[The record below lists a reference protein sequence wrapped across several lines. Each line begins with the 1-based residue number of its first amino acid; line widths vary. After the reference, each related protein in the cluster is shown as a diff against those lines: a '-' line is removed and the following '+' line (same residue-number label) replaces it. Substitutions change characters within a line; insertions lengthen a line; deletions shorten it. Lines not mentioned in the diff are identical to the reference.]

1 VRKWDKKT
9 EPAASGTF
17 CWHSLDT
24 RDRIMKKIT
33 VLVVDDSA
41 YNRTVIAQ
49 MLEQDPGITV
59 VGSAVDGIDAIAKTL
74 RLRPD
79 VITLDLEMPDMDGFS
94 FLRWLMK
101 ERPTPV
107 LVLSARSDSRSV
119 FRALELGAVDF
130 LAKPEARISRSI
142 EKIKDD
148 LVARVHAVLNLEM
161 TKVKSAINLL
171 SREQAPPSVRKEDE
185 KRREP
190 GPIEV
195 VAIAASTGGP
205 PALQAILT
213 ALPPDF
219 NAGIVI
225 TQHMPAGFT
234 KSFAERLN
242 KISSLVVSEAADGD
256 RVDPGT
262 ALIAPGGHHL
272 LLKRDQDGL
281 RAELVL
287 PDPSDK
293 HVPSADRM
301 MVSAADVC
309 GTATLGVVLTGMGRD
324 GAEGVIAIKNRQ
336 GQCLAESEESAV
348 IFGMPQEAIHTG
360 AVDKVLPLDRIADE
374 ILRRCKSKNQMLD

>member
-1 VRKWDKKT
+1 MRKWDKKT

-17 CWHSLDT
+17 CWLSRDT

-161 TKVKSAINLL
+161 AKVKSAINLL